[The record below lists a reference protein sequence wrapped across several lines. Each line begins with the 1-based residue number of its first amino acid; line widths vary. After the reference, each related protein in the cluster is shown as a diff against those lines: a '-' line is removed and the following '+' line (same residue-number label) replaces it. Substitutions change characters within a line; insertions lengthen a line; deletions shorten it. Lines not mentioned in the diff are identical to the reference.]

1 MNSTGAPSSLSV
13 LVLEDD
19 MLLAMDM
26 EDHLISRG
34 FQVHGPF
41 GRVGDAMDSIG
52 DLEIDLA
59 IVDLNLNGEFSFPVI
74 ELLNQRS
81 VPVIVCSGYVE
92 LPEVRTRLQGI
103 PHVGKPWMP
112 ERLDALMRDVLTATR
127 VVG

>member
-1 MNSTGAPSSLSV
+1 MKTSSASSPYV

-34 FQVHGPF
+34 YSVHGPY
-41 GRVGDAMDSIG
+41 GRVGEALDAIPGLD
-52 DLEIDLA
+52 IDVA

-74 ELLNQRS
+74 QELRQRG

-92 LPEVRTRLQGI
+92 LPELKTRLQGV
-103 PHVGKPWMP
+103 PLLAKPWCP
-112 ERLDALMRDVLTATR
+112 ERLDILVSNILNATST
-127 VVG
+127 VG